1 MLLGILGCAR
11 QPLLVFETAETDKKA
26 AKGGGAASD
35 LSSSGGGRGGGRG
48 VGGERKG
55 CLLN

>member
-1 MLLGILGCAR
+1 MLVGILGCAR
-11 QPLLVFETAETDKKA
+11 QPLRVFETAETDKKA
-26 AKGGGAASD
+26 AKGGGAASN
-35 LSSSGGGRGGGRG
+35 LRSGGGRGVGGRD